1 MISQERPNNV
11 NALFFD
17 SPVQDDERRR
27 LLYKGQFFVYSPTAS
42 SRALCE
48 FAQQL
53 SEEAFAPFKP
63 TKAQFE
69 MPPEKYAAVLE
80 VLKPKF
86 IHNPTSKK
94 LIQGLLKELGCNLAK
109 TYFDVPRLRTA
120 TSDNYM
126 TSGLAYAFHPH
137 RDTWYSAPSCQINW
151 WIPVYDIVPEN
162 CMAFHPSY
170 WTQPVKNSSREY
182 NYYRWNKESRASAA
196 QQIKTD
202 TRKQPHAEE
211 PMELDPQIRVVSQVG
226 GILLFS
232 GAHMHSTVPNSSGS
246 TRFSIDFR
254 TVHFDDVTTKS
265 GAPNID
271 SECTGTTLRD
281 YLCGTDLSRLPD
293 DLVAPYDTEAPP
305 EDAVLVY
312 QPKEIR

>member
-1 MISQERPNNV
+1 MNTV
-11 NALFFD
+11 FFD
-17 SPVQDDERRR
+17 SATPDEERRDA
-27 LLYKGQFFVYSPTAS
+27 LYSGQLFVYSPSSAS
-42 SRALCE
+42 QALCE
-48 FAQQL
+48 FAQEL
-53 SEEAFAPFKP
+53 SKEAFAPYEP
-63 TKAQFE
+63 CKAQFE
-69 MPPEKYAAVLE
+69 MTQEEYVAVLE

-86 IHNPTSKK
+86 IHHPTSKK
-94 LIQGLLKELGCNLAK
+94 LIQGVLSELGCDLSK

-120 TSDNYM
+120 TSDNYL

-137 RDTWYSAPSCQINW
+137 RDTWYSAPQCQINW

-162 CMAFHPSY
+162 CLAFHPRY
-170 WTQPVKNSSREY
+170 WSQPIKNGSRAY

-196 QQIKTD
+196 KQIKTD

-211 PMELDPQIRVVSQVG
+211 PIELEPQLRLVCKIG
-226 GILLFS
+226 GSILFS
-232 GAHMHSTVPNSSGS
+232 GAQMHSTVPNSSGN

-254 TVHFDDVTTKS
+254 TVHFDDVAALS

-281 YLCGTDLSRLPD
+281 YLRGSDFTKLPD
-293 DLVAPYDTEAPP
+293 EMVAPYDTEPPP

-312 QPKEIR
+312 EAPKQ

>member
-1 MISQERPNNV
+1 MNAVFIDSSIQEE
-11 NALFFD
+11 
-17 SPVQDDERRR
+17 ERRR
-27 LLYKGQFFVYSPTAS
+27 SLYQGELFVHSPTPS
-42 SRALCE
+42 SRALAE

-53 SEEAFAPFKP
+53 SIEAFAPYEP

-69 MPPEKYAAVLE
+69 MPQEKYVAVLE
-80 VLKPKF
+80 ALKPKF
-86 IHNPTSKK
+86 IHHPTSKK
-94 LIQGLLKELGCNLAK
+94 LIQGLLSELGCDLNK

-120 TSDNYM
+120 TSDNYL

-137 RDTWYSAPSCQINW
+137 RDTWYSAPQCQINW

-162 CMAFHPSY
+162 CMAFHPRY
-170 WTQPVKNSSREY
+170 WTQPIKNGSRDY

-196 QQIKTD
+196 KQIKTD

-211 PMELDPQIRVVSQVG
+211 PMELDPQIRLVCPVG
-226 GILLFS
+226 GIILFS
-232 GAHMHSTVPNSSGS
+232 GAQMHSTVPNSSGY

-254 TVHFDDVTTKS
+254 TVHFDDVTLNL

-281 YLCGTDLSRLPD
+281 YLRGTDLSRLPD
-293 DLVAPYDTEAPP
+293 EVVAPYDTEAPA

-312 QPKEIR
+312 EASQSK

>member
-1 MISQERPNNV
+1 M
-11 NALFFD
+11 NALLFD

-27 LLYKGQFFVYSPTAS
+27 LLYQGQLFVYSATAS

-53 SEEAFAPFKP
+53 SKEAFAPHDP
-63 TKAQFE
+63 IKAQFD
-69 MPPEKYAAVLE
+69 MPPEEYAAILE
-80 VLKPKF
+80 TLKPKF
-86 IHNPTSKK
+86 IHHPTSKK
-94 LIQGLLKELGCNLAK
+94 LIQELLQELGCDLSK

-120 TSDNYM
+120 TSDNYL

-137 RDTWYSAPSCQINW
+137 RDTWYSAPQCQINW

-162 CMAFHPSY
+162 CMAFHPKY
-170 WTQPVKNSSREY
+170 WDHPIKNGSRDY

-196 QQIKTD
+196 KQIKTD

-211 PMELDPQIRVVSQVG
+211 PMELDPQIRIVCKIG
-226 GILLFS
+226 GIILFS
-232 GAHMHSTVPNSSGS
+232 GAQMHSTVPNTSGF

-254 TVHFDDVTTKS
+254 TVHLDDVKTES

-281 YLCGTDLSRLPD
+281 YLRGTDLSRLPD
-293 DLVAPYDTEAPP
+293 DVVAPYDTEPLP
-305 EDAVLVY
+305 ENAVLVY
-312 QPKEIR
+312 EAKQVK

>member
-1 MISQERPNNV
+1 M

-17 SPVQDDERRR
+17 SPVNDSERRR
-27 LLYKGQFFVYSPTAS
+27 LLYEGQLFVYSPTPG
-42 SRALCE
+42 SRALCQ

-53 SEEAFAPFKP
+53 SAEAFAPFDP
-63 TKAQFE
+63 NKAQFE
-69 MPPEKYAAVLE
+69 MLPEKYSAILE
-80 VLKPKF
+80 ILKPKF
-86 IHNPTSKK
+86 IHHPTSKQ
-94 LIQGLLKELGCNLAK
+94 LIQRLLEELGCDLTK

-120 TSDNYM
+120 TSDNYL

-137 RDTWYSAPSCQINW
+137 RDTWYSAPQCQINW

-162 CMAFHPSY
+162 CMAFHPKY
-170 WTQPVKNSSREY
+170 WTQPIKNGSRDY

-196 QQIKTD
+196 KQIKTD

-211 PMELDPQIRVVSQVG
+211 PMELDPQVRVVCPVG
-226 GILLFS
+226 GIILFS
-232 GAHMHSTVPNSSGS
+232 GAHMHSTVPNTSGF

-254 TVHFDDVTTKS
+254 TVNSDDVKTKS

-281 YLCGTDLSRLPD
+281 YLRGSDLSRLPED
-293 DLVAPYDTEAPP
+293 VIAPYDTEPP
-305 EDAVLVY
+305 QENAVLVY
-312 QPKEIR
+312 EANKR

>member
-1 MISQERPNNV
+1 V

-17 SPVQDDERRR
+17 SPVQDVERRR
-27 LLYKGQFFVYSPTAS
+27 LLYDGQLFVYSATPS

-53 SEEAFAPFKP
+53 SEEAFAPFGP

-86 IHNPTSKK
+86 IHHPTSKQ
-94 LIQGLLKELGCNLAK
+94 LIKGVLQELGCDLAK

-151 WIPVYDIVPEN
+151 WIPVYDVEREN
-162 CMAFHPSY
+162 TMAFHPRY
-170 WTQPVKNSSREY
+170 WNQPVRNGSRDY
-182 NYYRWNKESRASAA
+182 NYAVWNRESRKDAVKHV
-196 QQIKTD
+196 KTD
-202 TRKQPHAEE
+202 TRKQPKAEE
-211 PMELDPQIRVVSQVG
+211 DIDPDPQIRFVAPAGS
-226 GILLFS
+226 ILLFS
-232 GAHMHSTVPNSSGS
+232 GAQMHSTIPNTSGR

-254 TVHFDDVTTKS
+254 TVHLDDVVGHR

-271 SECTGTTLRD
+271 SECTGTTMRD
-281 YLCGTDLSRLPD
+281 YLRGTDLAHIREDICLE
-293 DLVAPYDTEAPP
+293 YDT
-305 EDAVLVY
+305 
-312 QPKEIR
+312 QPSNV